1 MEATTGC
8 KVDRIVAEYGLSDAD
23 PQFDSLDEGLLA
35 RWEGSSGRSPQGY
48 RPLTDWFNKR
58 LLRTVYTEHG
68 RETLSGRLDAAYETL
83 QSEDTLDTAELV
95 ESLAVDGIDGEQ
107 LQSDFVSWGTM
118 RTHLTECLGGEKTR
132 QSSSG
137 NWERES
143 VDHARQIA
151 HETVEEA
158 LSSLTGK
165 DVLADGTTAAI
176 DVQIQLRC
184 GSCPTQVPFGVAIDQ
199 GYVCAT
205 HGEGLED
212 GE

>member
-8 KVDRIVAEYGLSDAD
+8 KVDRIIAEYGLFDAD
-23 PQFDSLDEGLLA
+23 PQFDSLDDGLLA
-35 RWEGSSGRSPQGY
+35 RWRGNAGRTPQGY

-68 RETLSGRLDAAYETL
+68 RETLSGRLEAAYETL
-83 QSEDTLDTAELV
+83 QSDDPLDTAELI

-118 RTHLTECLGGEKTR
+118 RTHLTECLDGEKEP
-132 QSSSG
+132 QQSSG

-143 VDHARQIA
+143 VDRARQIV

-158 LSSLTGK
+158 VSSLTGK
-165 DVLADGTTAAI
+165 DVIADGTTAAI

-184 GSCPTQVPFGVAIDQ
+184 GSCPTQVPFGVAIER
-199 GYVCAT
+199 GYICAT
-205 HGEGLED
+205 HGD
-212 GE
+212 GGGNRK